1 MEIKYNKHANLFQIN
16 LLIWKNIMLSLSF
29 NLQQNKLKM
38 NNKIIRKSGAEK
50 HKRNKRKQKEKDW
63 SYYYLRNLKFLDINV
78 KSKSK
83 T

>member
-1 MEIKYNKHANLFQIN
+1 MEIKYNKHATLFQIN